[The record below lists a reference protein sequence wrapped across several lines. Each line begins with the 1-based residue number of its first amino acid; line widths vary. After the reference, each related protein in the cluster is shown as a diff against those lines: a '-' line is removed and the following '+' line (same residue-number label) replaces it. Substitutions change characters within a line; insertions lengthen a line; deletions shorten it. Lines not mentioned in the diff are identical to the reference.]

1 MRISDWSSD
10 VCSSDLIGCGE
21 CQPLTCLDRRA
32 MMAETERD
40 EGHWLSGRK
49 LTVILCQHA
58 PLDGRC
64 VHGHAATRNL
74 LARTMT
80 SAQRRVEKD
89 CVRPCSSPWSPFYYN
104 KTSITRSDLNT

>member
-49 LTVILCQHA
+49 LTVILRQQA

-74 LARTMT
+74 LARIM
-80 SAQRRVEKD
+80 SFVHSPPELGRASCRERV
-89 CVRPCSSPWSPFYYN
+89 CQ
-104 KTSITRSDLNT
+104 